1 MHINCLE
8 LLATDLAVRTF
19 LKEHQEVSVLL
30 QLDNSTAVAYIN
42 NLGGTVS
49 PSLSSLAKMLWLW
62 ALERDIL
69 LTAQRIPG
77 VPNAV
82 VDLKSRLER
91 DKSDW
96 ILAHIVF
103 QKINQTFRPLEVDL
117 FATRLTHQLPRFY
130 SWRPDPLAEAVDAF
144 QQNWS
149 MVKGYANPPWCL
161 VGRVLK
167 QVQAQEAK
175 VILVAPVWKGQAWYP
190 VLLEMLMYYPCLIP
204 PQESLL
210 QREGH
215 QRATEIIPQLAV
227 WPVSGKSTEVAAF
240 LLRLHNSC
248 LPHGGRSPRSHM
260 SPSLENG
267 PAGVQSGVVIPFQ
280 VL

>member
-1 MHINCLE
+1 MIQRPAQIVIQSDASLAGWGAVCNGVSTGGSWSPKEQMMHINCLE
-8 LLATDLAVRTF
+8 PLAADLAVKTF
-19 LKEHQEVSVLL
+19 LKDRQGVSVLL

-42 NLGGTVS
+42 NLGRTVS
-49 PSLSSLAKMLWLW
+49 PSLISLAKTLWLW

-69 LTAQRIPG
+69 LTAQHIPG
-77 VPNAV
+77 ISNAV
-82 VDLKSRLER
+82 ADLESRLER

-96 ILAHIVF
+96 MLAHVVF
-103 QKINQTFRPLEVDL
+103 QRINQTFGPLEVDL
-117 FATRLTHQLPRFY
+117 FATRLTHQLPRFF

-167 QVQAQEAK
+167 QIRAQEAQ
-175 VILVAPVWKGQAWYP
+175 VILVAPVWKAHAWYP
-190 VLLEMLMYYPCLIP
+190 VLLEILMDYPRLIP

-215 QRATEIIPQLAV
+215 QRATEIIPQ
-227 WPVSGKSTEVAAF
+227 PSGLSQAK
-240 LLRLHNSC
+240 
-248 LPHGGRSPRSHM
+248 
-260 SPSLENG
+260 
-267 PAGVQSGVVIPFQ
+267 VQRQQLFF
-280 VL
+280 